1 MNRPDGASEILKS
14 DLVSSTITI
23 GPYNANTGELT
34 LFGSATLNEYNRVL
48 RSIVYNNQAENPT
61 LDIRTIEV
69 TAHDG
74 LENGPTS
81 YSTIR
86 LLATNNAPQLT
97 QSAPMTLDPI
107 EEDDEDPPGNTVNE
121 IIDTAGLDLILD
133 DDGALSGLAIVG
145 AFNDDGQWQFSV
157 DAGNAWWPLGVV
169 TDESATLLNREA
181 KLRFLPDPDIG
192 GITRTLKIRAWDQTT
207 GASGSQEVDVR
218 QNGGSSAFSDTT
230 TEISAVVLATND
242 APELRLS
249 DGITALFTE
258 DNGPVTVA
266 GPSLKVN
273 DVDNE
278 SLRSATVTI
287 ANHDTNQADFLVAT
301 PNGTGIATNYDPEKG
316 VLFLTGNA
324 RVTDYQAVLRTVAF
338 ENRSHDPA
346 TQDRIVTFMVS
357 DELSSSLPVSSTVEV
372 RSVNDLPIIDLNGAE
387 TAGNDIAVQFD
398 NSYWGGN
405 AISIA
410 SNLEVQDLDDS
421 TLVSAT
427 ITLLDRPDGQ
437 AEYIAAS
444 TEGTNI
450 TADYD
455 APNGQLQL
463 TGIESLTNYERVLRT
478 VKYINTQE
486 KPLPVDRKARF
497 QVSDYEGTSNRA
509 ISRVVVIP
517 KIIMMS
523 IIRKGSTVTPESD
536 EPNNSCQEAFPL
548 TLGAPNQ
555 FLAED
560 ADDWYSFSTTNLSDV
575 RIALTEY
582 EPVEGQ
588 ILAASGKC
596 DALELIGHNGDFST
610 EKIINLNDLPAGKY
624 YIWLITDNIRSSGE
638 PFKYNLIVDTQ

>member
-1 MNRPDGASEILKS
+1 
-14 DLVSSTITI
+14 
-23 GPYNANTGELT
+23 
-34 LFGSATLNEYNRVL
+34 
-48 RSIVYNNQAENPT
+48 
-61 LDIRTIEV
+61 
-69 TAHDG
+69 
-74 LENGPTS
+74 
-81 YSTIR
+81 
-86 LLATNNAPQLT
+86 
-97 QSAPMTLDPI
+97 
-107 EEDDEDPPGNTVNE
+107 
-121 IIDTAGLDLILD
+121 
-133 DDGALSGLAIVG
+133 
-145 AFNDDGQWQFSV
+145 
-157 DAGNAWWPLGVV
+157 
-169 TDESATLLNREA
+169 
-181 KLRFLPDPDIG
+181 
-192 GITRTLKIRAWDQTT
+192 
-207 GASGSQEVDVR
+207 
-218 QNGGSSAFSDTT
+218 
-230 TEISAVVLATND
+230 
-242 APELRLS
+242 
-249 DGITALFTE
+249 
-258 DNGPVTVA
+258 
-266 GPSLKVN
+266 
-273 DVDNE
+273 
-278 SLRSATVTI
+278 
-287 ANHDTNQADFLVAT
+287 
-301 PNGTGIATNYDPEKG
+301 
-316 VLFLTGNA
+316 
-324 RVTDYQAVLRTVAF
+324 
-338 ENRSHDPA
+338 
-346 TQDRIVTFMVS
+346 
-357 DELSSSLPVSSTVEV
+357 
-372 RSVNDLPIIDLNGAE
+372 
-387 TAGNDIAVQFD
+387 
-398 NSYWGGN
+398 
-405 AISIA
+405 
-410 SNLEVQDLDDS
+410 
-421 TLVSAT
+421 
-427 ITLLDRPDGQ
+427 LDRPDGQ

-523 IIRKGSTVTPESD
+523 IIRKSSTVTPESD